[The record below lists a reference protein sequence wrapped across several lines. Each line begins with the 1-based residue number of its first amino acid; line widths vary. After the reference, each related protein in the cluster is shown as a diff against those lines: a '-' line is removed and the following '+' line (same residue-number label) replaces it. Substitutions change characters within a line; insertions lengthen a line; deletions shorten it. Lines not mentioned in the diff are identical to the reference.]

1 MAVHISDVVLL
12 PSSSFQ
18 VSKLR
23 SLTLEDNFNNT
34 FALHREVASQRY
46 KSFSDNIYMSRK
58 IFFQKKP
65 YTKLPNLVIFIIF
78 APEKRIPLLYE
89 NNI

>member
-46 KSFSDNIYMSRK
+46 KSFLDNIYML
-58 IFFQKKP
+58 I
-65 YTKLPNLVIFIIF
+65 NII
-78 APEKRIPLLYE
+78 
-89 NNI
+89 